1 MKFNDYKYE
10 RPEMKEVKE
19 KALGILKDME
29 NAQSKEN
36 FLAGMDEFIK
46 LRLHVESMFQLVS
59 IRHSIDTKDEFY
71 DKESDYV
78 DMTMPELQDLVTKF
92 YHVILDTPF
101 NGDVEEKYGKHLLN
115 LAELSI
121 KAFKPEIIEDMQVEN
136 KLSSEYSK
144 LVASASIMFEGEER
158 NLSGLVPF
166 MENPERATRKAA
178 YEAYSGFFRDHEIE
192 FDRIYDELVKVRHK
206 MAKKLGYENYVQ
218 MSYDGLLRTEY
229 GPEEVKTYR
238 DAILKHI
245 VPLVVKLRKRQ
256 ANRLG
261 IDELK
266 YYDEA
271 IEFTTGNATPKGS
284 PEWII
289 DNGKKMYEELS
300 TETKDFFDFM
310 IEHDLL
316 DLVTKKGK
324 QAGGYCT
331 YIPDFKSP
339 FIFSN
344 FNGTSGDIDVL
355 THEAGHAFQVF
366 SSREY
371 EVPEYSFPTYE
382 ACEIHSMSMEF
393 FTWPWMENFFKEDT
407 DKYKFSHLQGTL
419 LFLPYGVTVD
429 EFQHFVYENPEATPE
444 ERKLKWRE
452 IEKKYMP
459 LKNYEDND
467 FYNKGGFWFK
477 QLHIFTAPFYYI
489 DYTLAQVCAL
499 QFFIRSR
506 NEGQKAWD
514 DYVALCKE
522 GGSKPFL
529 ELVEL
534 AGLKNPFVPETIP
547 SILPDIEAYLDSVD
561 DTKL

>member
-1 MKFNDYKYE
+1 MKFNDYKYQ
-10 RPEMKEVKE
+10 RPEMAEVKE
-19 KALGILKDME
+19 KALGILKEME
-29 NAQSKEN
+29 NAESKEA
-36 FLAGMDEFIK
+36 FLDGMDEFIK

-59 IRHSIDTKDEFY
+59 IRHSIDTRDEFY

-78 DMTMPELQDLVTKF
+78 DMAMPELQDLVTKF

-166 MENPERATRKAA
+166 MENPDRARRKAA
-178 YEAYSGFFRDHEIE
+178 YEAYSGFFKEHESE

-206 MAKKLGYENYVQ
+206 MAKKLGYDNYVQ

-229 GPEEVKTYR
+229 GPEEVRTYR
-238 DAILKHI
+238 EAILKHI

-261 IDELK
+261 IDELM

-366 SSREY
+366 SSRDY

-407 DKYKFSHLQGTL
+407 EKYKFSHLQGTL

-429 EFQHFVYENPEATPE
+429 EFQHFVYENPDATPE

-452 IEKKYMP
+452 IEQKYMP
-459 LKNYEDND
+459 LKNYEDNE
-467 FYNKGGFWFK
+467 FYNRGGFWFK
-477 QLHIFTAPFYYI
+477 QLHIFTSPFYYI

-499 QFFIRSR
+499 QYFIRSR

-534 AGLKNPFVPETIP
+534 AGLKNPFIPETIP

>member
-10 RPEMKEVKE
+10 RPEMKDVKE
-19 KALGILKDME
+19 KALDILKDME
-29 NAQSKEN
+29 NAKSKEV
-36 FLAGMDEFIK
+36 FLGGMDEFIK

-59 IRHSIDTKDEFY
+59 IRHSIDTRDEFY

-78 DMTMPELQDLVTKF
+78 DMAMPELQDLVTKF

-101 NGDVEEKYGKHLLN
+101 NGDVEKKYGKHLLN

-166 MENPERATRKAA
+166 MENPDRATRKAA
-178 YEAYSGFFRDHEIE
+178 YEAYSGFFRDHEKE

-206 MAKKLGYENYVQ
+206 MAKKLGYDNYVQ

-238 DAILKHI
+238 EAILKHI

-366 SSREY
+366 SSRDY

-452 IEKKYMP
+452 IEQKYMP

-467 FYNKGGFWFK
+467 FYNRGGFWFK

-522 GGSKPFL
+522 GGSRPFL

-534 AGLKNPFVPETIP
+534 AGLKNPFIPETIP

-561 DTKL
+561 DIKL

>member
-1 MKFNDYKYE
+1 MNFNDYKYE

-19 KALGILKDME
+19 KAVGILKNME
-29 NAQSKEN
+29 NAKSKEA
-36 FLAGMDEFIK
+36 FLDGMDEFIK

-59 IRHSIDTKDEFY
+59 IRHSIDTRDEFY

-78 DMTMPELQDLVTKF
+78 DMAMPELQDLVTKF

-166 MENPERATRKAA
+166 MENPDRATRKAA
-178 YEAYSGFFRDHEIE
+178 YEAYSGFFSEHEKE

-238 DAILKHI
+238 EAILKHI

-289 DNGKKMYEELS
+289 DNGKKMYTELS

-310 IEHDLL
+310 IEHELL

-366 SSREY
+366 SSRDY

-429 EFQHFVYENPEATPE
+429 EFQHFVYENPLATPE

-452 IEKKYMP
+452 IEQKYMP

-467 FYNKGGFWFK
+467 FYNRGGFWFK
-477 QLHIFTAPFYYI
+477 QLHIFTSPFYYI

-534 AGLKNPFVPETIP
+534 AGLKNPFIPETIP

>member
-10 RPEMKEVKE
+10 RPEMEQVKE
-19 KALGILKDME
+19 KALGILKTME
-29 NAQSKEN
+29 NVKTKEA
-36 FLAGMDEFIK
+36 FLESMDEFIQ

-59 IRHSIDTKDEFY
+59 IRHSIDTRDKFY
-71 DKESDYV
+71 DEESDYV
-78 DMTMPELQDLVTKF
+78 DMAMPQLQDLVTKF
-92 YHVILDTPF
+92 YHVILNTPF
-101 NGDVEEKYGKHLLN
+101 KPDVEKKYGKHLLN

-121 KAFKPEIIEDMQVEN
+121 KAFKPEIIEDMQEEN

-144 LVASASIMFEGEER
+144 LVASASILFEGEER

-166 MENPERATRKAA
+166 MENPNREVRKAA
-178 YEAYSGFFRDHEIE
+178 YEAYSGFFKEHEKE

-238 DAILKHI
+238 DAILNHI
-245 VPLVVKLRKRQ
+245 VPLVVKLRERQ

-261 IDELK
+261 LDELK

-300 TETKDFFDFM
+300 SETKDFFDFM
-310 IEHDLL
+310 IEHELL

-331 YIPDFKSP
+331 YIADFKSP

-366 SSREY
+366 SSRHY
-371 EVPEYSFPTYE
+371 DVPEYNFPTYE

-393 FTWPWMENFFKEDT
+393 FTWPWMESFFKEDT
-407 DKYKFSHLQGTL
+407 DKYKFSHLQGSL

-452 IEKKYMP
+452 IEKKYLP

-467 FYNKGGFWFK
+467 FYNRGGFWFK

-499 QFFIRSR
+499 QYFIRSK

-534 AGLKNPFVPETIP
+534 AGLKNPFIPETIP

>member
-10 RPEMKEVKE
+10 RPEMKEVKD
-19 KALGILKDME
+19 KALDILKAME
-29 NAQSKEN
+29 NAQSKES
-36 FLAGMDEFIK
+36 FLKNMDEFIQ

-59 IRHSIDTKDEFY
+59 IRHSIDTRDEFY

-78 DMTMPELQDLVTKF
+78 DMAMPQLQDLVTSF
-92 YHVILDTPF
+92 YHVILDTPYR
-101 NGDVEEKYGKHLLN
+101 GDVEDKYGKHLLN
-115 LAELSI
+115 LAELSV
-121 KAFKPEIIEDMQVEN
+121 KAFKPEIIEDMQEEN

-144 LVASASIMFEGEER
+144 LVASASIQFEGEER
-158 NLSGLVPF
+158 NLSGLIPF
-166 MENPERATRKAA
+166 MENPDRAVRKAA
-178 YEAYSGFFRDHEIE
+178 YEAYSGFFRDHEKE

-238 DAILKHI
+238 EAILKHI
-245 VPLVVKLRKRQ
+245 VPLVVKLRERQ
-256 ANRLG
+256 ARRLG
-261 IDELK
+261 LDELK

-300 TETKDFFDFM
+300 AETKEFFDFM
-310 IEHDLL
+310 VEHELL

-366 SSREY
+366 SSRQY

-393 FTWPWMENFFKEDT
+393 FTWPWMENFFKEET
-407 DKYKFSHLQGTL
+407 EKYKFSHLQGTL

-444 ERKLKWRE
+444 ERKRQWRE
-452 IEKKYMP
+452 IEKKYLP

-467 FYNKGGFWFK
+467 FYNRGGFWFK
-477 QLHIFTAPFYYI
+477 QLHIFTSPFYYI

-499 QFFIRSR
+499 QYFIRSR
-506 NEGQKAWD
+506 NEGKKAWD

-529 ELVEL
+529 ELVDL
-534 AGLKNPFVPETIP
+534 AGLKNPFLPETIP
-547 SILPDIEAYLDSVD
+547 SILPEIESYLDSVD

>member
-1 MKFNDYKYE
+1 MNFNDYKYE

-19 KALGILKDME
+19 KALGILKNME
-29 NAQSKEN
+29 NAKSKEA
-36 FLAGMDEFIK
+36 FLEGMDEFIK
-46 LRLHVESMFQLVS
+46 LRLHVESLFQLVS
-59 IRHSIDTKDEFY
+59 IRHSIDTRDEFY

-78 DMTMPELQDLVTKF
+78 DMAMPELQDLVTKF
-92 YHVILDTPF
+92 YHVILDTPY

-166 MENPERATRKAA
+166 MENPDRATRKAA
-178 YEAYSGFFRDHEIE
+178 YEAYSGFFSEHEKE

-206 MAKKLGYENYVQ
+206 MAKKLGYDNYVQ

-238 DAILKHI
+238 EAILKHI

-289 DNGKKMYEELS
+289 DNGKKMYTELS

-310 IEHDLL
+310 IEHELL

-452 IEKKYMP
+452 IEQKYMP

-467 FYNKGGFWFK
+467 FYNRGGFWFK
-477 QLHIFTAPFYYI
+477 QLHIFTSPFYYI

-534 AGLKNPFVPETIP
+534 AGLKNPFIPETIP

>member
-1 MKFNDYKYE
+1 MKFNDYKYQ
-10 RPEMKEVKE
+10 RPEMAEVKE
-19 KALGILKDME
+19 KALGILKEME
-29 NAQSKEN
+29 NAESKEA
-36 FLAGMDEFIK
+36 FLDGMDEFIK

-59 IRHSIDTKDEFY
+59 IRHSIDTRDEFY

-78 DMTMPELQDLVTKF
+78 DMAMPELQDLVTKF

-166 MENPERATRKAA
+166 MENPDRARRKAA
-178 YEAYSGFFRDHEIE
+178 YEAYSGFFKEHESE

-206 MAKKLGYENYVQ
+206 MAKKLGYDNYVQ

-229 GPEEVKTYR
+229 GPEEVRTYR
-238 DAILKHI
+238 EAILKHI

-261 IDELK
+261 IDELM

-366 SSREY
+366 SSRDY

-393 FTWPWMENFFKEDT
+393 FTWPWMETFFKEDT
-407 DKYKFSHLQGTL
+407 EKYKFSHLQGTL

-429 EFQHFVYENPEATPE
+429 EFQHFVYENPDATPE

-452 IEKKYMP
+452 IEQKYMP
-459 LKNYEDND
+459 LKNYEDNE
-467 FYNKGGFWFK
+467 FYNRGGFWFK
-477 QLHIFTAPFYYI
+477 QLHIFTSPFYYI

-499 QFFIRSR
+499 QYFIRSR

-534 AGLKNPFVPETIP
+534 AGLKNPFIPETIP

>member
-1 MKFNDYKYE
+1 MNFNDYKYE

-19 KALGILKDME
+19 KALSILKDME
-29 NAQSKEN
+29 NAKSKEA
-36 FLAGMDEFIK
+36 FLDDMDEFIK

-59 IRHSIDTKDEFY
+59 IRHSIDTRDEFY

-78 DMTMPELQDLVTKF
+78 DMAMPELQDLVTKF
-92 YHVILDTPF
+92 YHVILGTPF

-166 MENPERATRKAA
+166 MENPDRSTRKAA
-178 YEAYSGFFRDHEIE
+178 YEAYSGFFSEHEKE

-229 GPEEVKTYR
+229 GPDEVKTYR
-238 DAILKHI
+238 EAILKHI

-289 DNGKKMYEELS
+289 DNGKKMYTELS

-310 IEHDLL
+310 IEHELL

-366 SSREY
+366 SSRHY

-429 EFQHFVYENPEATPE
+429 EFQHFVYENPLATPE

-452 IEKKYMP
+452 IEQKYMP

-467 FYNKGGFWFK
+467 FYNRGGFWFK
-477 QLHIFTAPFYYI
+477 QLHIFTSPFYYI

-506 NEGQKAWD
+506 NEGKKAWD

-534 AGLKNPFVPETIP
+534 AGLQNPFIPETIP

>member
-1 MKFNDYKYE
+1 MKFQDYKYE
-10 RPEMKEVKE
+10 RPVVEEINKE
-19 KALGILKDME
+19 AAQLFSAME
-29 NAQSKEN
+29 NATSKED
-36 FLAGMDEFIK
+36 FLLHMDKFIQ

-59 IRHSIDTKDEFY
+59 IRHSIDTRDEFY

-78 DMTMPELQDLVTKF
+78 DMAMPELQNLVTRF
-92 YHVILDTPF
+92 YHIILNSPF
-101 NGDVEEKYGKHLLN
+101 RADIEKKYGKHLLN
-115 LAELSI
+115 LAELSV
-121 KAFKPEIIEDMQVEN
+121 KAFKPEIIEDLQEEN

-144 LVASASIMFEGEER
+144 LVASASIQFEGEER
-158 NLSGLVPF
+158 NLSGLIPF
-166 MENPERATRKAA
+166 MEHKDRSVRKAA
-178 YEAYSGFFRDHEIE
+178 YEAYSGFFKEHEEE
-192 FDRIYDELVKVRHK
+192 FDRIYDELVKVRTR

-218 MSYDGLLRTEY
+218 MAYDNMLRTEY
-229 GPEEVKTYR
+229 GPKEVAGYR
-238 DAILKHI
+238 DAIYKHI
-245 VPLVVKLRKRQ
+245 VPVVKELRVRQ
-256 ANRLG
+256 AKRLG
-261 IDELK
+261 LDSLK
-266 YYDEA
+266 YFDEA

-300 TETKDFFDFM
+300 PETKEFFDFM
-310 IEHDLL
+310 TEHELL

-331 YIPDFKSP
+331 YIADYKAP

-355 THEAGHAFQVF
+355 THEAGHAFQVY
-366 SSREY
+366 SSRHY

-393 FTWPWMENFFKEDT
+393 FTWPWMNLFFEEDT
-407 DKYKFSHLQGTL
+407 EKYKFSHLQGTL

-429 EFQHFVYENPEATPE
+429 EFQHFVYENPEATPA
-444 ERKLKWRE
+444 ERKAQWRE
-452 IEKKYMP
+452 IEKKYLP
-459 LKNYEDND
+459 LKDYEDND
-467 FYNKGGFWFK
+467 LYNRGGFFFK
-477 QLHIFTAPFYYI
+477 QLHIFTSPFYYI

-499 QFFIRSR
+499 QFFIRSQK
-506 NEGQKAWD
+506 EGKKAWD
-514 DYVALCKE
+514 DYVRLCKE

-534 AGLKNPFVPETIP
+534 AGLKNPFLPETIP
-547 SILPDIEAYLDSVD
+547 SIMPEIKAYLDSVD

>member
-1 MKFNDYKYE
+1 MKFNDYKYQ
-10 RPEMKEVKE
+10 RPEMAEVKE
-19 KALGILKDME
+19 KALGILKEME
-29 NAQSKEN
+29 NAESKEA
-36 FLAGMDEFIK
+36 FLDGMDEFIK

-59 IRHSIDTKDEFY
+59 IRHSIDTRDEFY

-78 DMTMPELQDLVTKF
+78 DMAMPELQDLVTKF

-166 MENPERATRKAA
+166 MENPDRATRKAA
-178 YEAYSGFFRDHEIE
+178 YEAYSGFFKEHESE

-229 GPEEVKTYR
+229 GPEEVRTYR
-238 DAILKHI
+238 EAILKHI

-261 IDELK
+261 IDELM

-366 SSREY
+366 SSRDY

-407 DKYKFSHLQGTL
+407 EKYKFSHLQGTL

-429 EFQHFVYENPEATPE
+429 EFQHFVYENPDATPE

-452 IEKKYMP
+452 IEQKYMP
-459 LKNYEDND
+459 LKNYEDNE
-467 FYNKGGFWFK
+467 FYNRGGFWFK
-477 QLHIFTAPFYYI
+477 QLHIFTSPFYYI

-499 QFFIRSR
+499 QYFIRSR

-534 AGLKNPFVPETIP
+534 AGLKNPFISETIP

>member
-1 MKFNDYKYE
+1 MKFNDYKYQ
-10 RPEMKEVKE
+10 RPEMAEVKE
-19 KALGILKDME
+19 KALGILKEME
-29 NAQSKEN
+29 NAESKEA
-36 FLAGMDEFIK
+36 FLDGMDEFIK

-59 IRHSIDTKDEFY
+59 IRHSIDTRDEFY

-78 DMTMPELQDLVTKF
+78 DMAMPELQDLVTKF

-166 MENPERATRKAA
+166 MENPDRATRKAA
-178 YEAYSGFFRDHEIE
+178 YEAYSGFFKEHESE

-229 GPEEVKTYR
+229 GPEEVRTYR
-238 DAILKHI
+238 EAILKHI

-261 IDELK
+261 IDELM

-366 SSREY
+366 SSRDY

-407 DKYKFSHLQGTL
+407 EKYKFSHLQGTL

-429 EFQHFVYENPEATPE
+429 EFQHFVYENPDATPE

-452 IEKKYMP
+452 IEQKYMP
-459 LKNYEDND
+459 LKNYEDNE
-467 FYNKGGFWFK
+467 FYNRGGFWFK
-477 QLHIFTAPFYYI
+477 QLHIFTSPFYYI

-499 QFFIRSR
+499 QYFIRSR

-534 AGLKNPFVPETIP
+534 AGLKNPFIPETIP

>member
-1 MKFNDYKYE
+1 
-10 RPEMKEVKE
+10 
-19 KALGILKDME
+19 ME
-29 NAQSKEN
+29 NAKSKEA
-36 FLAGMDEFIK
+36 FLDGMDEFIK

-59 IRHSIDTKDEFY
+59 IRHSIDTRDEFY

-78 DMTMPELQDLVTKF
+78 DMAMPELQDLVTKF

-166 MENPERATRKAA
+166 MENPDRATRKAA
-178 YEAYSGFFRDHEIE
+178 YEAYSGFFSEHEKE

-238 DAILKHI
+238 EAILKHI

-289 DNGKKMYEELS
+289 DNGKKMYTELS

-310 IEHDLL
+310 IEHELL

-366 SSREY
+366 SSRDY

-429 EFQHFVYENPEATPE
+429 EFQHFVYENPLATPE

-452 IEKKYMP
+452 IEQKYMP

-467 FYNKGGFWFK
+467 FYNRGGFWFK
-477 QLHIFTAPFYYI
+477 QLHIFTSPFYYI

-534 AGLKNPFVPETIP
+534 AGLKNPFIPETIP

>member
-1 MKFNDYKYE
+1 MNFNDYKYE

-19 KALGILKDME
+19 KAVGILKNME
-29 NAQSKEN
+29 NAKSKEA
-36 FLAGMDEFIK
+36 FLDGMDEFIK

-59 IRHSIDTKDEFY
+59 IRHSIDTRDEFY

-78 DMTMPELQDLVTKF
+78 DMAMPELQDLVTKF

-166 MENPERATRKAA
+166 MENPDRATRKAA
-178 YEAYSGFFRDHEIE
+178 YEAYSGFFSEHEKE

-238 DAILKHI
+238 EAILKHI

-289 DNGKKMYEELS
+289 DNGKKMYTELS

-366 SSREY
+366 SSRDY

-429 EFQHFVYENPEATPE
+429 EFQHFVYENPLATPE

-452 IEKKYMP
+452 IEQKYMP

-467 FYNKGGFWFK
+467 FYNRGGFWFK
-477 QLHIFTAPFYYI
+477 QLHIFTSPFYYI

-534 AGLKNPFVPETIP
+534 AGLKNPFIPETIP

>member
-1 MKFNDYKYE
+1 MKFQDYKYE
-10 RPEMKEVKE
+10 RPVVEEIK
-19 KALGILKDME
+19 KDADVLFSTME
-29 NAQSKEN
+29 NAATKEE
-36 FLAGMDEFIK
+36 FLEHMDAFIQ
-46 LRLHVESMFQLVS
+46 LRLHVETMFQLVS
-59 IRHSIDTKDEFY
+59 IRHSIDTRDEFY

-78 DMTMPELQDLVTKF
+78 DMAMPELQNLVTRF
-92 YHVILDTPF
+92 YHIILQTPYRTEIE
-101 NGDVEEKYGKHLLN
+101 NKYGKHLLN
-115 LAELSI
+115 LAELSV
-121 KAFKPEIIEDMQVEN
+121 KAFKPEIIEDLQEEN

-144 LVASASIMFEGEER
+144 LVASASIQFEGEER
-158 NLSGLVPF
+158 NLSGLIPF
-166 MENPERATRKAA
+166 MEHKERAVRKSA
-178 YEAYSGFFRDHEIE
+178 YEAYSGFFLEHEAE
-192 FDRIYDELVKVRHK
+192 FDKIYDELVKVRTR

-218 MSYDGLLRTEY
+218 MAYDSLLRTEY
-229 GPEEVKTYR
+229 GPKEVAGYR
-238 DAILKHI
+238 EAILNHI
-245 VPLVVKLRKRQ
+245 VPVVKDLRVRQ
-256 ANRLG
+256 AKRLG
-261 IDELK
+261 LDGLK

-289 DNGKKMYEELS
+289 ENGKKMYEELS
-300 TETKDFFDFM
+300 PETKEFFDFM
-310 IEHDLL
+310 TEHELL

-331 YIPDFKSP
+331 YIADHKAP

-355 THEAGHAFQVF
+355 THEAGHAFQVY
-366 SSREY
+366 SSRHY

-393 FTWPWMENFFKEDT
+393 FTWPWMNLFFEEDT

-429 EFQHFVYENPEATPE
+429 EFQHFVYEHPEATPA
-444 ERKLKWRE
+444 ERKAKWRE
-452 IEKKYMP
+452 IEKKYLP
-459 LKNYEDND
+459 LKDYEEND
-467 FYNKGGFWFK
+467 LYNRGGFFFK
-477 QLHIFTAPFYYI
+477 QLHIFTSPFYYI

-499 QFFIRSR
+499 QYFMRSR
-506 NEGQKAWD
+506 KEGKKAWD

-534 AGLKNPFVPETIP
+534 AGLKNPFLPETIP
-547 SILPDIEAYLDSVD
+547 SIMPEIKAYLDSVD
-561 DTKL
+561 DTTL

>member
-1 MKFNDYKYE
+1 MNFNDYKYE

-19 KALGILKDME
+19 KAVGILKDME
-29 NAQSKEN
+29 NAKSKEA
-36 FLAGMDEFIK
+36 FLDGMDEFIK

-59 IRHSIDTKDEFY
+59 IRHSIDTRDEFY

-78 DMTMPELQDLVTKF
+78 DMAMPELQDLVTKF

-166 MENPERATRKAA
+166 MENPDRATRKAA
-178 YEAYSGFFRDHEIE
+178 YEAYSGFFSEHEKE

-238 DAILKHI
+238 EAILKHI

-289 DNGKKMYEELS
+289 DNGKKMYTELS

-310 IEHDLL
+310 IEHELL

-393 FTWPWMENFFKEDT
+393 FTWPWMENF
-407 DKYKFSHLQGTL
+407 
-419 LFLPYGVTVD
+419 
-429 EFQHFVYENPEATPE
+429 
-444 ERKLKWRE
+444 
-452 IEKKYMP
+452 
-459 LKNYEDND
+459 
-467 FYNKGGFWFK
+467 
-477 QLHIFTAPFYYI
+477 
-489 DYTLAQVCAL
+489 
-499 QFFIRSR
+499 
-506 NEGQKAWD
+506 
-514 DYVALCKE
+514 
-522 GGSKPFL
+522 
-529 ELVEL
+529 
-534 AGLKNPFVPETIP
+534 
-547 SILPDIEAYLDSVD
+547 
-561 DTKL
+561 

>member
-1 MKFNDYKYE
+1 MNFNDYKYE

-29 NAQSKEN
+29 NAKSKEA
-36 FLAGMDEFIK
+36 FLEGMDEFIK

-59 IRHSIDTKDEFY
+59 IRHSIDTRDEFY

-78 DMTMPELQDLVTKF
+78 DMAMPELQDLVTKF
-92 YHVILDTPF
+92 YHVILDTPY

-166 MENPERATRKAA
+166 MENPDRATRKAA
-178 YEAYSGFFRDHEIE
+178 YEAYSGFFSEHEKE

-206 MAKKLGYENYVQ
+206 MAKKLGYDNYVQ

-238 DAILKHI
+238 EAILKHI

-289 DNGKKMYEELS
+289 DNGKKMYTELS

-310 IEHDLL
+310 IEHELL

-452 IEKKYMP
+452 IEQKYMP

-467 FYNKGGFWFK
+467 FYNRGGFWFK
-477 QLHIFTAPFYYI
+477 QLHIFTSPFYYI

-534 AGLKNPFVPETIP
+534 AGLKNPFIPETIP

>member
-1 MKFNDYKYE
+1 MNFNDYKYE

-19 KALGILKDME
+19 KAVGILKDME
-29 NAQSKEN
+29 NAKSKEA
-36 FLAGMDEFIK
+36 FLDGMDEFIK

-59 IRHSIDTKDEFY
+59 IRHSIDTRDEFY

-78 DMTMPELQDLVTKF
+78 DMAMPELQDLVTKF

-166 MENPERATRKAA
+166 MENPDRATRKAA
-178 YEAYSGFFRDHEIE
+178 YEAYSGFFSEHEKE

-238 DAILKHI
+238 EAILKHI

-289 DNGKKMYEELS
+289 DNGKKMYTELS

-310 IEHDLL
+310 IEHELL

-366 SSREY
+366 SSRDY

-452 IEKKYMP
+452 IEQKYMP

-467 FYNKGGFWFK
+467 FYNRGGFWFK
-477 QLHIFTAPFYYI
+477 QLHIFTSPFYYI

-534 AGLKNPFVPETIP
+534 AGLKNPFIPETIP
-547 SILPDIEAYLDSVD
+547 SILPDIEAYLNSVD
-561 DTKL
+561 DAKL

>member
-1 MKFNDYKYE
+1 MKFNDYKYQ
-10 RPEMKEVKE
+10 RPEMTEVKE
-19 KALGILKDME
+19 KALGILKEME
-29 NAQSKEN
+29 NAKSKEA
-36 FLAGMDEFIK
+36 FLDGMDEFIK

-59 IRHSIDTKDEFY
+59 IRHSIDTRDEFY

-78 DMTMPELQDLVTKF
+78 DMAMPELQDLVTKF

-166 MENPERATRKAA
+166 MENPDRARRKAA
-178 YEAYSGFFRDHEIE
+178 YEAYSGFFKEHESE

-238 DAILKHI
+238 EAILKHI

-261 IDELK
+261 IDELM

-366 SSREY
+366 SSRDY

-407 DKYKFSHLQGTL
+407 EKYKFSHLQGTL

-429 EFQHFVYENPEATPE
+429 EFQHFVYENPDATPE

-452 IEKKYMP
+452 IEQKYMP
-459 LKNYEDND
+459 LKNYEDNE
-467 FYNKGGFWFK
+467 FYNRGGFWFK
-477 QLHIFTAPFYYI
+477 QLHIFTSPFYYI

-499 QFFIRSR
+499 QYFIRSR

-534 AGLKNPFVPETIP
+534 AGLKNPFIPETIP